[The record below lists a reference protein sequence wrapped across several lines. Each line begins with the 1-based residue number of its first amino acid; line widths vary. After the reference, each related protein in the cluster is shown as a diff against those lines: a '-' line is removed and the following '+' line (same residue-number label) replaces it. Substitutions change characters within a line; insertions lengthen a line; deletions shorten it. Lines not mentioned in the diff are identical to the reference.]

1 MNVATGRGIQIY
13 EINGPLFFGAA
24 AAFKEALSDIAQ
36 RPRVII
42 LRMGRVPAIDA
53 TGLRTLADIVHRF
66 RREGTLVILSEL
78 HPQPR
83 VALERSPVMRAIC
96 AAANTAGSIFFQSS
110 ARMASSHFTA
120 TSCGTTLCALP

>member
-1 MNVATGRGIQIY
+1 LTFAPKLLTTLGGYSRAQFV
-13 EINGPLFFGAA
+13 GAA
-24 AAFKEALSDIAQ
+24 TAFKQALSDIAS

-66 RREGTLVILSEL
+66 RRDGTLVILSEL

-83 VALERSPVMRAIC
+83 RPSRGRPLWTTSERRISPSLRPGRC
-96 AAANTAGSIFFQSS
+96 SS
-110 ARMASSHFTA
+110 R
-120 TSCGTTLCALP
+120 GTTSP